1 MGQVSDAREKLVRS
15 ALDLMYSRSY
25 ASVGV
30 QELCAHA
37 GVQKG
42 SFYHFFP
49 SKRDLTLAALERQ
62 QELGRC
68 TILEPAFCPDR
79 PPLRRIEAWF
89 DLLHEH
95 AVAMKRK
102 TGCVPGCIVG
112 NLAVELSTQD
122 EVIRHKVADL
132 LRDLTRLIERTVAE
146 AITRRDLPPQNPG
159 VLAEALVAYMEGVT
173 LMAKTHNEP
182 GLIKRLGRKFLRQL
196 MGGVTGREHGS
207 RAAR

>member
-1 MGQVSDAREKLVRS
+1 MGQVSDAKEKLVQS

-30 QELCAHA
+30 QELCEHA

-62 QELGRC
+62 RELGRRS
-68 TILEPAFCPDR
+68 ILEPAFCPDR
-79 PPLRRIEAWF
+79 SPLRRIEAWF
-89 DLLHEH
+89 DRLFDH
-95 AVAMKRK
+95 AAAMKRK
-102 TGCVPGCIVG
+102 TGCVPGCVVG

-132 LRDLTRLIERTVAE
+132 LRDLTRLLERTVAE
-146 AITRRDLPPQNPG
+146 AIKRKELPPQNPKP
-159 VLAEALVAYMEGVT
+159 LAEAIVAYMEGVT
-173 LMAKTHNEP
+173 LLAKTHNEP
-182 GLIKRLGRKFLRQL
+182 ALIKRLGHKFLRQL
-196 MGGVTGREHGS
+196 MGGGEKKE
-207 RAAR
+207 RAARTGR

>member
-1 MGQVSDAREKLVRS
+1 MGQVSDPKDKLVQS

-30 QELCAHA
+30 QELCERA

-62 QELGRC
+62 RELGRC
-68 TILEPAFCPDR
+68 TILEPAFRPDW
-79 PPLRRIEAWF
+79 PPLARIEAWF
-89 DLLHEH
+89 DRLHDH
-95 AVAMKRK
+95 AVTMKRK
-102 TGCVPGCIVG
+102 TGCVPGCVVG

-132 LRDLTRLIERTVAE
+132 LRDLTRLLERTVAE
-146 AITRRDLPPQNPG
+146 AIKRKDLPQQNPKI
-159 VLAEALVAYMEGVT
+159 LAEAIVAYMEGVT
-173 LMAKTHNEP
+173 LLAKTHNDP
-182 GLIKRLGRKFLRQL
+182 ALIKRLGHKYVTQL
-196 MGGVTGREHGS
+196 MGGGEGKGSGS
-207 RAAR
+207 RSAR